1 MLVSVII
8 LSTVMLG
15 FAVLAST
22 LFIKESQIQNILK
35 NKKITAYAANS
46 CMELAFD
53 RLGRNVN
60 YGGNETI
67 LVGGNPCTVRPILG
81 SSPWII
87 ETESVL
93 GRERARYR
101 ANLSSRNPIIIT
113 SWEEVSNF

>member
-35 NKKITAYAANS
+35 NKKIAAYAANS
-46 CMELAFD
+46 CMELALN

-67 LVGGNPCTVRPILG
+67 IVNGNPCTIRPISG